1 MKWGTDSPRNPENP
15 HKKNLLGT
23 RRVQLGLSGASACMT
38 AIGVKNKRLLKKQ
51 EELRAA
57 RIIGEDE
64 EVTGVIEEVSYG
76 DTLQ

>member
-1 MKWGTDSPRNPENP
+1 VYDCNRSKEEEI
-15 HKKNLLGT
+15 L
-23 RRVQLGLSGASACMT
+23 Q
-38 AIGVKNKRLLKKQ
+38 KKQ

-76 DTLQ
+76 ETLQQLEEMESKDEAEN